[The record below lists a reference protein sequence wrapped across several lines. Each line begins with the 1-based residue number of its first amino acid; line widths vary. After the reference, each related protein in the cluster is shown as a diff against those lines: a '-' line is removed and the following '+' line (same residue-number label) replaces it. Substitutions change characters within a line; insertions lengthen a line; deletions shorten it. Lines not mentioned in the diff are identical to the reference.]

1 MTKEIVKDL
10 KNRIKKNK
18 LYILQEKEKN
28 LHSYRNDVWDDLIK
42 KYEIELELLIQLKI
56 SYEKWYKL
64 LKYKNNELNGN

>member
-42 KYEIELELLIQLKI
+42 KEPMILDCLIRM
-56 SYEKWYKL
+56 L
-64 LKYKNNELNGN
+64 LKDIKFMIIYH